1 MPEIIDIFNQEAF
14 SASSLTGTITM
25 VPNSYGRI
33 NELGIF
39 RPEPIATTTVTVII
53 EDGVLNLLPTR
64 PRGGPAS
71 LGTRGRQRDPA
82 EQGSSGLPPRL
93 HEQCREQ

>member
-1 MPEIIDIFNQEAF
+1 MPEILDIFNQDAF
-14 SASSLTGTITM
+14 SAAALTGNITI

-39 RPEPIATTTVTVII
+39 RPEPIATTSVIVII

-64 PRGGPAS
+64 PRRWPGLARHARQAASEVVRLGAAHPA
-71 LGTRGRQRDPA
+71 
-82 EQGSSGLPPRL
+82 
-93 HEQCREQ
+93 

>member
-1 MPEIIDIFNQEAF
+1 MAPTILDIFNQDAF
-14 SASSLTGTITM
+14 SASSLTGTITI

-33 NELGIF
+33 NALGLF
-39 RPEPIATTTVTVII
+39 RPEPIPTTNVTVII

-71 LGTRGRQRDPA
+71 LGTRG
-82 EQGSSGLPPRL
+82 EWMS
-93 HEQCREQ
+93 